1 MGSGV
6 SAPYGTAED
15 ALAAG
20 KTQSEIDAW
29 ISTNRAEDKVRGQA
43 LELLADICA
52 TAQRTIDGGAKVMCS
67 FRSKRPERLDH
78 TKFSGEQWCVADGL

>member
-6 SAPYGTAED
+6 SAPYATAEE

-29 ISTNRAEDKVRGQA
+29 ISTNGEEDTVA
-43 LELLADICA
+43 ASSAAVDSA
-52 TAQRTIDGGAKVMCS
+52 PA
-67 FRSKRPERLDH
+67 PETGTVNGTVKL
-78 TKFSGEQWCVADGL
+78 

>member
-52 TAQRTIDGGAKVMCS
+52 TAQRTIDGRAKVT
-67 FRSKRPERLDH
+67 RGGGGLPRPGR
-78 TKFSGEQWCVADGL
+78 

>member
-6 SAPYGTAED
+6 SAPYATADE

-29 ISTNRAEDKVRGQA
+29 ISTSKAEDKVAAPSSTTDSAPAPETGTVK
-43 LELLADICA
+43 LLTSLGPTLAPVPIVKSSLSLVHWS
-52 TAQRTIDGGAKVMCS
+52 Q
-67 FRSKRPERLDH
+67 
-78 TKFSGEQWCVADGL
+78 